1 VVNMSS
7 WDESIAKAVEKV
19 SPSVVAVGSLRIAHD
34 YFLQPIP
41 ITGLGSGVII
51 DGNGYILTNY
61 HVVEGVERIEV
72 ALSGGR
78 VLRGE
83 IVGVDRRTD
92 LALLKVNMKNL
103 PAAILGDSLKLKVGH
118 IVLAIGNPFGLLGEP
133 TVTIG
138 VVSALKRT
146 IKSERG
152 VFEDMIQTDAH
163 INPGNSG
170 GPLINLNGEVVGIN
184 TAIIPFA
191 QGIGFAI
198 PINTA
203 KKVVNDLINYG
214 RVLRPWIGIQGV
226 DINEKM
232 AEYYG
237 LPISK
242 GCLVID
248 VAPNGPAGY
257 YGIQPG
263 DIITAISGREVDC
276 TEKLKS
282 IIERMNIG
290 DIIEITIIRGDKI
303 VNIPIELGYLE

>member
-1 VVNMSS
+1 MVKMSL
-7 WDESIAKAVEKV
+7 WDETIAKAVERV
-19 SPSVVAVGSLRIAHD
+19 SPSVVAVGSLRIARN
-34 YFLQPIP
+34 YFFQPVP
-41 ITGLGSGVII
+41 ITGLGSGVIVKE
-51 DGNGYILTNY
+51 DGYILTNY
-61 HVVEGVERIEV
+61 HVVEEVEHVEV
-72 ALSGGR
+72 ALS
-78 VLRGE
+78 RGKVFKGE
-83 IVGVDRRTD
+83 VIGVDRRTD
-92 LALLKVNMKNL
+92 LALLKINVRNL
-103 PAAILGDSLKLKVGH
+103 PVAVLGDSSKLKVGH
-118 IVLAIGNPFGLLGEP
+118 IVLAVGNPLGLLGEP

-170 GPLINLNGEVVGIN
+170 GPLVNLNGEVIGIN

-203 KKVVNDLINYG
+203 KKVVSDLINYG

-237 LPISK
+237 LPVSR

-248 VAPNGPAGY
+248 VAPNGPASY

-263 DIITAISGREVDC
+263 DIIIAISGKEINC
-276 TEKLKS
+276 TENLKS
-282 IIERMNIG
+282 IIEELKIG
-290 DIIEITIIRGDKI
+290 DVIEVTIIRENKMLN
-303 VNIPIELGYLE
+303 VPIKLSYL

>member
-1 VVNMSS
+1 MNS
-7 WDESIAKAVEKV
+7 WDEFIAKAVEKV
-19 SPSVVAVGSLRIAHD
+19 SPSVVAVGSLRIAYD

-41 ITGLGSGVII
+41 ITGLGSGIII
-51 DGNGYILTNY
+51 DENGYILTNY
-61 HVVEGVERIEV
+61 HVVERVEHVEV
-72 ALSGGR
+72 ALSGGK
-78 VLRGE
+78 VLRGVV
-83 IVGVDRRTD
+83 VGIDRGTD

-118 IVLAIGNPFGLLGEP
+118 IVLAIGNPLGLLGEP

-138 VVSALKRT
+138 VVSALRRT

-170 GPLINLNGEVVGIN
+170 GPLINLNGEVVGVN

-203 KKVVNDLINYG
+203 KKVVSDLINYG
-214 RVLRPWIGIQGV
+214 RVLRPWIGVQGI

-237 LPISK
+237 LPVSK

-263 DIITAISGREVDC
+263 DIITAISGREVNC

-282 IIERMNIG
+282 IIERMNIE
-290 DIIEITIIRGDKI
+290 DIIEVTIIRRDKI
-303 VNIPIELGYLE
+303 LNIPVKLGYLE